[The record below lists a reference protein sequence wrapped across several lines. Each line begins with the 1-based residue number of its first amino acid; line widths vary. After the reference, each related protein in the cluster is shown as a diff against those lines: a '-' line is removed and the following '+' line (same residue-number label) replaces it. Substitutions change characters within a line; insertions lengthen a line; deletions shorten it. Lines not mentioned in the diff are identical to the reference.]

1 VVDAVQDLLAPQAA
15 RDVLLARLRRLPAER
30 VPLAPE
36 LAGRVLAEPVL
47 AVRDLPPFP
56 NSAMDGYALRAVD
69 AASSPPVAFRIAA
82 GDDPPDLPAGAAAE
96 IATGAPLPDGAD
108 AVVPVELAR
117 EQDGRL
123 EVDGSV
129 SEGDHVRLPGEDAH
143 AGDVVLDAGTRL
155 TALAIA
161 GAATAGVD
169 AVVAVRRPRVAVVV
183 TGDEIVPPGQPLRR
197 GQIHDSNSLL
207 IAARCASLGADVVLR
222 ERVPD
227 DAAATRAALAR
238 GFEAA
243 DLVLTSGGVSVGP
256 HDHVKPALAALGAEA
271 LFWRISAQPGKPV
284 FAGIRAGRPVV
295 GLPGNPLSVLVGLEL
310 LVRPALALL
319 SGRAPDAEVRRVRL
333 SRPVRRN
340 AIRTRYLPVTLDG
353 DEASPLG
360 AGLSHLLAASALADA
375 LIVIP
380 PGDGEADGEVDA
392 LPF

>member
-1 VVDAVQDLLAPQAA
+1 
-15 RDVLLARLRRLPAER
+15 
-30 VPLAPE
+30 
-36 LAGRVLAEPVL
+36 
-47 AVRDLPPFP
+47 
-56 NSAMDGYALRAVD
+56 
-69 AASSPPVAFRIAA
+69 
-82 GDDPPDLPAGAAAE
+82 
-96 IATGAPLPDGAD
+96 
-108 AVVPVELAR
+108 
-117 EQDGRL
+117 
-123 EVDGSV
+123 V
-129 SEGDHVRLPGEDAH
+129 SEGDHVRRPGEDAH
-143 AGDVVLDAGTRL
+143 QGDVVLDAGVRL

-169 AVVAVRRPRVAVVV
+169 AVVAVRRPRVAVLV
-183 TGDEIVPPGQPLRR
+183 TGDEIVAPGQPLRR

-207 IAARCASLGADVVLR
+207 IAARCASLGAEVVLR

-238 GFEAA
+238 AFEAA
-243 DLVLTSGGVSVGP
+243 DIVLTSGGVSVGP

-284 FAGIRAGRPVV
+284 FAGIRNGVPVV

-310 LVRPALALL
+310 LVRPALAVL
-319 SGRAPDAEVRRVRL
+319 SGRAPEAEVRRVRL

-340 AIRTRYLPVTLDG
+340 AMRTRYLPATLNG

-360 AGLSHLLAASALADA
+360 AGLSHLLAASALAEA

-380 PGDGEADGEVDA
+380 PGDGETDGEVDA